1 MIKAIN
7 IEKSYNGER
16 VLFGV
21 SLDIADGEFVSI
33 MGESGSGKSTLL
45 SILGGFLDAD
55 GGEVLL
61 DGEQILKL
69 NERQLAQ
76 IRCTTLGFVFQSYKL
91 IPTLTVRDNL
101 LLPTLLGGKNMGDI
115 KEMLPSF
122 QNNDKTQ
129 SREES
134 KNVTNR
140 KNEKYKDEN
149 SFEYLQKLIHA
160 LGISELLDK
169 FPDQLS
175 GGQCQ
180 RVAIARALLY
190 KPKTLILDEPTG
202 ALDSEME
209 KRVMEL
215 LGEVN
220 RELGTTIVQVTHSK
234 TVAAYGNRIVY
245 LKDGKIL

>member
-69 NERQLAQ
+69 NEHQLAQ

-101 LLPTLLGGKNMGDI
+101 LLPATLGGKSEDSIN
-115 KEMLPSF
+115 
-122 QNNDKTQ
+122 
-129 SREES
+129 
-134 KNVTNR
+134 
-140 KNEKYKDEN
+140 
-149 SFEYLQKLIHA
+149 EYLQKLIHA

>member
-21 SLDIADGEFVSI
+21 SLNIADGEFVSI

-55 GGEVLL
+55 GGQVLL
-61 DGEQILKL
+61 DGEDVAKL
-69 NERQLAQ
+69 SERQLAN
-76 IRCTTLGFVFQSYKL
+76 IRCTSLGFVFQSYKL
-91 IPTLTVRDNL
+91 IPTLNVRDNL
-101 LLPTLLGGKNMGDI
+101 MLPSVLGGKSE
-115 KEMLPSF
+115 KE
-122 QNNDKTQ
+122 Q
-129 SREES
+129 S
-134 KNVTNR
+134 
-140 KNEKYKDEN
+140 
-149 SFEYLQKLIHA
+149 EYLQKLTHA
-160 LGISELLDK
+160 LGIAELLDK

-190 KPKTLILDEPTG
+190 NPKTLILDEPTG

-215 LGEVN
+215 LQEVN
-220 RELGTTIVQVTHSK
+220 QELGTTIVQVTHSK

-245 LKDGKIL
+245 LKDGKIV

>member
-1 MIKAIN
+1 MIQATN

-21 SLDIADGEFVSI
+21 SLDIANGEFVSI
-33 MGESGSGKSTLL
+33 MGESGSGKSTFL

-55 GGEVLL
+55 GGRVLL
-61 DGEQILKL
+61 DGEDVSGMSE
-69 NERQLAQ
+69 NRLAQ
-76 IRCTTLGFVFQSYKL
+76 IRSTTLGFVFQGYKL
-91 IPTLTVRDNL
+91 IPTLTARDNL
-101 LLPTLLGGKNMGDI
+101 LLPAVLGGK
-115 KEMLPSF
+115 S
-122 QNNDKTQ
+122 
-129 SREES
+129 EEALA
-134 KNVTNR
+134 
-140 KNEKYKDEN
+140 D
-149 SFEYLQKLIHA
+149 YLQELADA
-160 LGISELLDK
+160 LGISGLLEK

-215 LGEVN
+215 LQSVN
-220 RELGTTIVQVTHSK
+220 RELGTTVVQVTHSK
-234 TVAAYGNRIVY
+234 TVAEYGNRIVY

>member
-91 IPTLTVRDNL
+91 IPTLTVMDNL
-101 LLPTLLGGKNMGDI
+101 LLPATLGGKSEDSIN
-115 KEMLPSF
+115 
-122 QNNDKTQ
+122 
-129 SREES
+129 
-134 KNVTNR
+134 
-140 KNEKYKDEN
+140 
-149 SFEYLQKLIHA
+149 EYLQKLIHA
-160 LGISELLDK
+160 LGISELIDK

>member
-1 MIKAIN
+1 MIKAVN

-21 SLDIADGEFVSI
+21 SLDVADGEFLSI

-55 GGEVLL
+55 GGQVLL
-61 DGEQILKL
+61 DGKDVSKL
-69 NERQLAQ
+69 SERQLAN
-76 IRCTTLGFVFQSYKL
+76 IRCTSLGFVFQSYKL
-91 IPTLTVRDNL
+91 IPTLNARDNL
-101 LLPTLLGGKNMGDI
+101 MLPSVLGGKSER
-115 KEMLPSF
+115 K
-122 QNNDKTQ
+122 Q
-129 SREES
+129 S
-134 KNVTNR
+134 
-140 KNEKYKDEN
+140 
-149 SFEYLQKLIHA
+149 EYLQKLTHA

-209 KRVMEL
+209 KRVMGL
-215 LGEVN
+215 LQEVN
-220 RELGTTIVQVTHSK
+220 QELGTTIVQVTHSK
-234 TVAAYGNRIVY
+234 AVAAYGNRIVY
-245 LKDGKIL
+245 LKDGKIV

>member
-1 MIKAIN
+1 MIQAIN

-55 GGEVLL
+55 GGQVLL
-61 DGEQILKL
+61 DGEEVSKL
-69 NERQLAQ
+69 GEHQLAK
-76 IRCTTLGFVFQSYKL
+76 IRCTSLGFVFQSYKL
-91 IPTLTVRDNL
+91 IPTLNARDNL
-101 LLPTLLGGKNMGDI
+101 LLPAVLGGA
-115 KEMLPSF
+115 
-122 QNNDKTQ
+122 
-129 SREES
+129 
-134 KNVTNR
+134 
-140 KNEKYKDEN
+140 NEKELN
-149 SFEYLQKLIHA
+149 EYLQKLTNA

-209 KRVMEL
+209 ERVMHL
-215 LGEVN
+215 LKEVN

-234 TVAAYGNRIVY
+234 TVAAYGDRIVY